1 MGDEKVGVAYVGKT
15 FEFCW
20 ERGSKKQSINKVR

>member
-1 MGDEKVGVAYVGKT
+1 MENRMGDEKVGVVYVGKI

-20 ERGSKKQSINKVR
+20 ERGFKK